1 MKEGR
6 SDKGLDGSEK
16 GLDRSTVSDSQL
28 WGDRRPERDP
38 FDDPGPALCERGY
51 RGDFRKQI
59 PLSGGIVGP
68 SGLAANT
75 APVIMFAFSV

>member
-38 FDDPGPALCERGY
+38 FDDPGLALCERGY